1 MKIAGE
7 KIDPGFWIGLILVIV
22 LLGIVNHCKAQQKST
37 AHWDTIPARIESI
50 HKYITKTTAKGSQ
63 RIYCVYSD
71 TQNGISDIISVPRST
86 WDYIS
91 SCKEVGIK
99 PQLGLRFRNGEVYSL
114 IRIKKKYK
122 VR

>member
-7 KIDPGFWIGLILVIV
+7 KIEPGFWIGLILVIV
-22 LLGIVNHCKAQQKST
+22 LLGIVNHCKAQKST
-37 AHWDTIPARIESI
+37 AHWDTIPARVEAI

-71 TQNGISDIISVPRST
+71 TQSGISDIISVPKST
-86 WDYIS
+86 WDYLS